1 MVLSLPNLSKKSYN
15 NPMIIFF
22 GPAGAGKSVQ
32 GQILSARH
40 GWRWLSAGQLL
51 RDTHDPELINQM
63 LSGDLVSED
72 IIQGVMRKALVGA
85 KDVDGIVLDGYPRE
99 LAQARWLIETRPE
112 HERAIKMVIVLEVP
126 KSEILR
132 RLAVRGRVDD
142 MPEAIE
148 RRLQIYR
155 QEIYPI
161 LDYLNDEGVY
171 ITHLDGTGTVGQV
184 HDRIEAEL
192 ASHGVIE
199 T

>member
-85 KDVDGIVLDGYPRE
+85 KYVDGIVLDGYPRE
-99 LAQARWLIETRPE
+99 LAQASWLI
-112 HERAIKMVIVLEVP
+112 
-126 KSEILR
+126 
-132 RLAVRGRVDD
+132 
-142 MPEAIE
+142 
-148 RRLQIYR
+148 
-155 QEIYPI
+155 
-161 LDYLNDEGVY
+161 
-171 ITHLDGTGTVGQV
+171 
-184 HDRIEAEL
+184 
-192 ASHGVIE
+192 
-199 T
+199 